1 MGENGVWFTLPELD
15 IQPLP
20 SCKSLQR
27 LEAESDKALPSE
39 IKTEVYY
46 DNYVIHFSSSSFFSL
61 PAHHLIM
68 NTEQY
73 LHVLIT

>member
-1 MGENGVWFTLPELD
+1 MLPELGT
-15 IQPLP
+15 QALP

-46 DNYVIHFSSSSFFSL
+46 DNHVIHLSNLSFFSL
-61 PAHHLIM
+61 PAHHHLIM

-73 LHVLIT
+73 LHMLII